1 MHSLLFVDDENA
13 ILKSLKRLF
22 YDKNLKLFFADDG
35 YSALEILKENKIDM
49 VISDMRM
56 PGMNG
61 HKLLQEI
68 QKLYPSTV
76 RFILSGHTDE
86 REIFKAVLDG
96 STKTYL
102 LKPWEPEKIIDF
114 VMKTFE
120 LLDLMKS
127 INIYNSLENL
137 NYLPIEKEVQ
147 LELNKLSDKD
157 DNFLR
162 LADVIEMDLGSYAKV
177 LKFVNSS
184 YFDINVG
191 SLRQAITYLGN
202 NVVRSI
208 LSEGESFFSLEGNKE
223 KLIQYKLILDQ
234 ARLTNKIM
242 KQIYQEIMKKEFP
255 DISISSGILHDIG
268 MIDFREGNE
277 TICNHEEIGGYIL
290 KWWGIPKPIVDC
302 AFYHHSPSEAPTE
315 NRELVYIVHLADH
328 YAWKILG
335 NNMNKLEINA
345 FEAIGTDQ
353 INFEKIIIDCL

>member
-22 YDKNLKLFFADDG
+22 YDKNLKLFFAEDG
-35 YSALEILKENKIDM
+35 YSALEILKNNKIDM

-86 REIFKAVLDG
+86 REIYKAVLDG
-96 STKTYL
+96 STKMYL

-120 LLDLMKS
+120 LLDLLKTN
-127 INIYNSLENL
+127 NIYNYLENL
-137 NYLPIEKEVQ
+137 NNLPIEEDVSKELQ
-147 LELNKLSDKD
+147 LLSDKD
-157 DNFLR
+157 DSLLK
-162 LADVIEMDLGSYAKV
+162 LADIIETDLGSYAKV
-177 LKFVNSS
+177 LKFINSS

-208 LSEGESFFSLEGNKE
+208 LSEGESFFSLEDNNH
-223 KLIQYKLILDQ
+223 KLPKYKLIIEQ
-234 ARLTNKIM
+234 AKLTTKIM
-242 KQIYQEIMKKEFP
+242 REIYQKILKKEIP
-255 DISISSGILHDIG
+255 EISISAGILHNIG
-268 MIDFREGNE
+268 MIDFQDDNE
-277 TICNHEEIGGYIL
+277 TICTFEEIGGYVL
-290 KWWGIPKPIVDC
+290 KWWGIPKPIIDC
-302 AFYHHSPSEAPTE
+302 ALYQHSPTDAPTE
-315 NRELVYIVHLADH
+315 NRELVYILHIADF
-328 YAWKILG
+328 YAWKRLG
-335 NNMNKLEINA
+335 NNNNKLDFDA

-353 INFEKIIIDCL
+353 KNFEEIVIDSL